1 MVNLEHRTADSQ
13 SLATTTDEML
23 SNFEDFYYGDDDAI
37 QAVTKLSKERLA
49 ACFGDGDLRAQL
61 RLYCDELSLADLSL
75 QLPLVHFICGED
87 VKHISRDFAEV
98 EEIEDKLK
106 EFIRTL
112 RKKYGVDEKKEQ
124 KPLVAKM
131 TSRQAG
137 RIAVKSM
144 RESVDT
150 ATDREIIQDRAS
162 DPVREYLKMIGKTNL
177 LTAAEEVE
185 LAKDIEAGLYAQH
198 KLSTDSSSEN
208 ETYEGELRE
217 LVRIGERAKEHFVKA
232 NLRLVVSIAK
242 RYRPRGLDFL
252 EVIQEGNLGL
262 MHAVEMFD
270 YAKGFKFSTY
280 ATWWIRQSI
289 SRAIADKDTEI
300 RLPVHRREEVNK
312 ILSTKATLAA
322 NLGRKP
328 TDEEL
333 ATEIGATVEYVRR
346 AERDSLISMPRSLN
360 APVGEDADVEFGDL
374 IADRS
379 STDFEQG
386 IDRTLDDKNTVESL
400 LKLLDEKESE
410 VIRLRFGI
418 GNGKA
423 HTLDAIGEMF
433 GLTRERIRQIEARAL
448 EKLRSGTEGSSAR
461 LLY

>member
-1 MVNLEHRTADSQ
+1 MIVFNQ
-13 SLATTTDEML
+13 FKKFLA
-23 SNFEDFYYGDDDAI
+23 
-37 QAVTKLSKERLA
+37 
-49 ACFGDGDLRAQL
+49 
-61 RLYCDELSLADLSL
+61 
-75 QLPLVHFICGED
+75 H
-87 VKHISRDFAEV
+87 
-98 EEIEDKLK
+98 
-106 EFIRTL
+106 
-112 RKKYGVDEKKEQ
+112 
-124 KPLVAKM
+124 
-131 TSRQAG
+131 
-137 RIAVKSM
+137 
-144 RESVDT
+144 
-150 ATDREIIQDRAS
+150 
-162 DPVREYLKMIGKTNL
+162 
-177 LTAAEEVE
+177 
-185 LAKDIEAGLYAQH
+185 
-198 KLSTDSSSEN
+198 
-208 ETYEGELRE
+208 
-217 LVRIGERAKEHFVKA
+217 
-232 NLRLVVSIAK
+232 
-242 RYRPRGLDFL
+242 
-252 EVIQEGNLGL
+252 
-262 MHAVEMFD
+262 
-270 YAKGFKFSTY
+270 
-280 ATWWIRQSI
+280 
-289 SRAIADKDTEI
+289 DKDTEI

-312 ILSTKATLAA
+312 ILSTKATLVA

-379 STDFEQG
+379 SADFEQG

-418 GNGKA
+418 GDGKA